1 MQISFYVLHN
11 PQYGNNTSSSSP
23 HGGLLDFV
31 CKLTQTVLK
40 KSELSLVIVDD
51 NPERL
56 ALLDSQL
63 WGFEPTSFIPHS
75 LIPSSPSK
83 DSPTAES
90 SLEDSISPTDAE
102 TTLNSQDAT
111 QDLTAPVILTQQLP
125 MGFDGVI
132 LNLAATPLAIPA
144 PNATSDAQVF
154 PERVLEIIAPD
165 ELSKQQGRDKYQ
177 HYKSLGFELIYYP
190 IK

>member
-1 MQISFYVLHN
+1 MQISFYVLQN
-11 PQYGNNTSSSSP
+11 PQYGNTTSNSSP

-56 ALLDSQL
+56 TLLDEQL
-63 WGFEPTSFIPHS
+63 WHFDANSFIPHS
-75 LIPSSPSK
+75 LIK
-83 DSPTAES
+83 DTLTTISDVEPTSEALS
-90 SLEDSISPTDAE
+90 APTVENDVA
-102 TTLNSQDAT
+102 
-111 QDLTAPVILTQQLP
+111 DLTAPVILTSQLP
-125 MGFDGVI
+125 VGFDGVI
-132 LNLAATPLAIPA
+132 LNLAATPLALPA
-144 PNATSDAQVF
+144 PNSVSEGTVF

-165 ELSKQQGRDKYQ
+165 ETSKQQGRDKYQ
-177 HYKSLGFELIYYP
+177 HYKSLGFELIYHP

>member
-1 MQISFYVLHN
+1 MQISFYVLQN
-11 PQYGNNTSSSSP
+11 PQYGNTTSDSSR

-56 ALLDSQL
+56 ALLDEQL
-63 WGFEPTSFIPHS
+63 WHFDATSFIPHS
-75 LIPSSPSK
+75 LIKDTLTMTPDVEPS
-83 DSPTAES
+83 
-90 SLEDSISPTDAE
+90 DA
-102 TTLNSQDAT
+102 SDALSELT
-111 QDLTAPVILTQQLP
+111 VTNDVADLTAPVILTSQLP
-125 MGFDGVI
+125 VGFDGVI
-132 LNLAATPLAIPA
+132 LNLAATPLALPA
-144 PNATSDAQVF
+144 PNSVSEGTVF

-165 ELSKQQGRDKYQ
+165 EASKQQGRDKYQ
-177 HYKSLGFELIYYP
+177 HYKSLGFELIYHP

>member
-1 MQISFYVLHN
+1 MQISFYVLQN
-11 PQYGNNTSSSSP
+11 PQYGNTTSDSSR

-56 ALLDSQL
+56 ALLDEQL
-63 WGFEPTSFIPHS
+63 WHFDATSFIPHS
-75 LIPSSPSK
+75 LIK
-83 DSPTAES
+83 DTLTTTPDLES
-90 SLEDSISPTDAE
+90 TNE
-102 TTLNSQDAT
+102 TSETLSELTVTNDVA
-111 QDLTAPVILTQQLP
+111 DLTAPVILTSQLP
-125 MGFDGVI
+125 VGFDGVI
-132 LNLAATPLAIPA
+132 LNLAATPLALPA
-144 PNATSDAQVF
+144 PNSVSEGTVF

-165 ELSKQQGRDKYQ
+165 EASKQQGRDKYQ
-177 HYKSLGFELIYYP
+177 HYKSLGFELIYHP